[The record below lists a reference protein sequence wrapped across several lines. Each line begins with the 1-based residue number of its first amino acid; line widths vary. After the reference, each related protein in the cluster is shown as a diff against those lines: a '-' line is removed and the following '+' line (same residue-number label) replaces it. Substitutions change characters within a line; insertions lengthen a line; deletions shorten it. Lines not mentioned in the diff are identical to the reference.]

1 MGKRITSLGLLLLV
15 SFYMIAQENATQS
28 INEIKRQS
36 DIYLYAES
44 TSQTWE
50 EALDNAKYLLGVEI
64 ETWAKTIDAKHVD
77 GYIAEAQNHILNLK
91 SMRGNR
97 FRAFVYVK
105 KSDIMPIVNASQ
117 VLVISADEERKTT
130 ISEVNT
136 RPTEVLLYQPT
147 QLEKE
152 IMSVSNANNIGTFI
166 KRLKSEGRLGN
177 YGKYKDMPSD
187 IDCYLFVYNR
197 ELEISAYLHKTGNK
211 HAHQGRKECGQQNGY
226 EHIGRLGCTH
236 LRAIHQYAYRN
247 YCKARCVE
255 YQEHY
260 HGVRCHLL
268 PVIEFLHAF
277 HSLESHRGSCI
288 VKSQHIGSDV
298 HENMPV
304 SRIVLGKRRKEP

>member
-64 ETWAKTIDAKHVD
+64 ETWAKTIDSQPAD

-91 SMRGNR
+91 SMRGDR

-166 KRLKSEGRLGN
+166 KRLKSEGKLGN
-177 YGKYKDMPSD
+177 YGKYKDMPSG

-211 HAHQGRKECGQQNGY
+211 FINLKSGEPDPISNYSGCGAWWFQ
-226 EHIGRLGCTH
+226 L
-236 LRAIHQYAYRN
+236 
-247 YCKARCVE
+247 K
-255 YQEHY
+255 
-260 HGVRCHLL
+260 
-268 PVIEFLHAF
+268 
-277 HSLESHRGSCI
+277 
-288 VKSQHIGSDV
+288 
-298 HENMPV
+298 
-304 SRIVLGKRRKEP
+304 

>member
-15 SFYMIAQENATQS
+15 SFYMIAQEKATQS

-64 ETWAKTIDAKHVD
+64 ETWAKTIDSKPAD

-166 KRLKSEGRLGN
+166 KRLKSEGRLSN
-177 YGKYKDMPSD
+177 YGKYKDMPSG

-211 HAHQGRKECGQQNGY
+211 FINLKSGEPDQVSNYSGCGAWWFQ
-226 EHIGRLGCTH
+226 L
-236 LRAIHQYAYRN
+236 
-247 YCKARCVE
+247 K
-255 YQEHY
+255 
-260 HGVRCHLL
+260 
-268 PVIEFLHAF
+268 
-277 HSLESHRGSCI
+277 
-288 VKSQHIGSDV
+288 
-298 HENMPV
+298 
-304 SRIVLGKRRKEP
+304 

>member
-15 SFYMIAQENATQS
+15 SFHMFAQENATQS

-64 ETWAKTIDAKHVD
+64 ETWVKTLATKPVD
-77 GYIAEAQNHILNLK
+77 GYIAEAKNHILNLK

-152 IMSVSNANNIGTFI
+152 IMSVNDANNIGTFI

-177 YGKYKDMPSD
+177 YGKYKDMPSG

-197 ELEISAYLHKTGNK
+197 ELEISAYLHKVGNK
-211 HAHQGRKECGQQNGY
+211 FINLKSGEPDQVSNYSGCGAWWFQ
-226 EHIGRLGCTH
+226 IR
-236 LRAIHQYAYRN
+236 
-247 YCKARCVE
+247 
-255 YQEHY
+255 
-260 HGVRCHLL
+260 
-268 PVIEFLHAF
+268 
-277 HSLESHRGSCI
+277 
-288 VKSQHIGSDV
+288 
-298 HENMPV
+298 
-304 SRIVLGKRRKEP
+304 